1 MKTYLISIE
10 GTNYTARAQSKGKR
24 KTTREIE
31 RDRALLENP
40 EIPETALSRYLKE
53 GTCGLSILHTY
64 LV

>member
-10 GTNYTARAQSKGKR
+10 DTNDTARAQSKAKR
-24 KTTREIE
+24 ETMRERE

-53 GTCGLSILHTY
+53 GTCGLSILHAY